1 MTRLL
6 IIADDLTGAL
16 DSAVPFAARGLKTMV
31 ARRPED
37 LESLLHGDVD
47 VAAVST
53 ASREGSEADARR
65 AVARIGAL
73 VRAMAAPAP
82 RLFKKVDSRLK
93 GHVAAEVEEVARLGG
108 ASRAI
113 VCPAIPTQARTVVA
127 GFLRGR
133 GVLEPIDIAARLA
146 GSGLSIKAPDAADK
160 ADLARIVAEAGK
172 EDLLVGAAGLAL
184 ALADEMAP
192 ADATDRRA
200 PRLAAPALLAC
211 GSRDPI
217 TLAQLERLRAVARP
231 NWIEAPN
238 GTLPDDGDP
247 AVRSLTVLQMTA
259 GAAAID
265 GHEAG
270 HNFSASVC
278 RLTQQDIRSL
288 LCCGGETA
296 DAVLGASGVGVI
308 TLVGELSPGVPAG
321 MVRLGDKNILL
332 ATKSGGFG
340 DVDCLLQI
348 AEDIDFPNACEID

>member
-1 MTRLL
+1 MARLL

-16 DSAVPFAARGLKTMV
+16 DSAVPFAARGLKTLV

-37 LESLLHGDVD
+37 LAGILRDNVD

-53 ASREGSEADARR
+53 ASREGGEAEARR
-65 AVARIGAL
+65 AVARIGEVIAGL
-73 VRAMAAPAP
+73 GIPTP
-82 RLFKKVDSRLK
+82 RVFKKVDSRLK

-108 ASRAI
+108 ASRAV
-113 VCPAIPTQARTVVA
+113 VCPSIPAQARTVA
-127 GFLRGR
+127 GGFLRGR
-133 GVLEPIDIAARLA
+133 GVAEPIDIAARFA
-146 GSGLSIKAPDAADK
+146 GSGLNVSAPDAADM
-160 ADLARIVAEAGK
+160 DQLARIVAEAG
-172 EDLLVGAAGLAL
+172 EGDLLVGAAGLAF
-184 ALADEMAP
+184 ALAEEMAP
-192 ADATDRRA
+192 ADAADRRA

-238 GTLPDDGDP
+238 GTLPDEGD
-247 AVRSLTVLQMTA
+247 AVVGSLTVLQMTA
-259 GAAAID
+259 GAVAID

-270 HNFSASVC
+270 RNFSATVC
-278 RLTQQDIRSL
+278 RLMQQDIRSL
-288 LCCGGETA
+288 LCCGGEIA
-296 DAVLGASGVGVI
+296 DAVLGASGIGVI

-348 AEDIDFPNACEID
+348 AEDIDFPNACEIH